1 MADMTHGLGEK
12 STESGRETELNSLK
26 PMGEDPMGQYEEE
39 LGEESENEWDGDG
52 EDLLM
57 EVAEPAEE
65 WSTSSRGRDSENEL
79 PASASYYK
87 VYQWLVVC

>member
-39 LGEESENEWDGDG
+39 LEEG
-52 EDLLM
+52 
-57 EVAEPAEE
+57 
-65 WSTSSRGRDSENEL
+65 
-79 PASASYYK
+79 K
-87 VYQWLVVC
+87 